1 MKFLNNNLFNKKLIS
16 IFILYININ
25 YELNIFIKMPTF
37 KNANLAQIIFLEKL
51 MTITREDNKIKMDK
65 FNRIIREAVIKNK
78 DKMARKL
85 CIGYNKLLN
94 DEKQISRD
102 LNNLKIQ
109 KLIKMN

>member
-1 MKFLNNNLFNKKLIS
+1 
-16 IFILYININ
+16 
-25 YELNIFIKMPTF
+25 MPTF

-51 MTITREDNKIKMDK
+51 MIVTQEDNKIQKSK

-85 CIGYNKLLN
+85 CISYNELLN
-94 DEKQISRD
+94 TEKQISRD

-109 KLIKMN
+109 KLLKMN

>member
-1 MKFLNNNLFNKKLIS
+1 
-16 IFILYININ
+16 
-25 YELNIFIKMPTF
+25 MPTF

-51 MTITREDNKIKMDK
+51 MIVTQEDNKIKMDK

-78 DKMARKL
+78 DKIARKL